1 MPPAL
6 APPSRRG
13 AAPAWWWT
21 MAPPPFN
28 AAYSRHHL
36 LASQSVANPYGT
48 FPSCCRDANA
58 TEATASSSNND
69 TSGTTAAGAAAAAR
83 FRPYPDASSVPWLS
97 RAFFLWFRPLVEI
110 TKHRRLSAS
119 DVWELPRE
127 HRSDAAF
134 QAFERVFARSGS
146 IPRSVLRCCWRE
158 IAQSAVLAAV
168 GVAVSV
174 AHPVLL
180 YHVIRETMAAR
191 HDNVVGLA
199 ALLVAIFVATVGA
212 VALRCHSSTLLLVA
226 ATKSTGAIQTLLFNR
241 AIATTRVPALDSAGV
256 SPSFLFHEIIK
267 IHNTIAMLH
276 TPWASVARL
285 VAFMWVLRTI
295 IGGAFVVSI
304 VAALVAQLLAL
315 ALTAWDT
322 HSSHD
327 WLRAKAARIRVVSE
341 CVKTIQSIK
350 LNAWEHRFFARVMA
364 LRADEVDANDRH
376 LAVVAVTRVVL
387 SILPEIILT
396 CTFAALVAMR
406 SRPHEP
412 HFDPASAFAIV
423 TIVYR
428 LQGSFMQFI
437 DAVKC
442 FSRAF
447 IVLQRVHAFLS
458 TDALPWASLA
468 AATSPRRWETEPSAA
483 SPLSLLARATSL
495 SGPLRLIYDDRVMVH
510 MTGAMLAR
518 TPDEPLLVNASL
530 LVRRGELVVVY
541 GQVGAGKST
550 LLHALVGNALQ
561 LGTQRTA
568 CLDVKGRVAYCS
580 QDPWLQTLSIRDNI
594 LFGDVFD
601 ESRYINV
608 LHACGLLR
616 DLRALPHGDRT
627 IVGPRGINLSGGQKA
642 RICLARA
649 CYADADLYLLDTPLC
664 SVDAIVQSDIFS
676 RCLVDLLRFKT
687 VILVTH
693 NMEIVNSPWVDQI
706 VRVEDHQLVHETDLG
721 RSFAVDT
728 RLGYVPKRQRDTSL
742 LGSRRAAASNR
753 SNKTTASQPRSSGS
767 RSGGHRSSER
777 QPRRQTKSNRVP
789 SPSPSPSPPPSPCGS
804 SRSSSSESRS
814 PPTGLVLLPLAGT
827 KIEASWRQIAVR
839 PREALSPSRVSRA
852 KAAMPP
858 LLLSTSELDQ
868 VLEPQTIHHYIALC
882 GGAWFVVPLL
892 LLAMATRMLLITNDV
907 WLWTWSQ
914 QSALEMQAASSPH
927 ADAVALRSTRLSS
940 MSQWNVV
947 VYGAIVAAT
956 AVVKLSGSVVALR
969 GCRRAAN
976 ALVTG
981 MTRGVLHAPMSFFYT
996 RPIGEL
1002 INRFSGD
1009 VVRVDHKMQALVYW
1023 LAAAVAG
1030 TLLPYVVLLVVV
1042 PEMLVVTPVVAVL
1055 LYRSHHHLT
1064 VALELLRHSVASY
1077 SPCYDSIEESVDGR
1091 RVLQAYGPVAIA
1103 RARRHHEAQLDAMLR
1118 LRFAHDMFQH
1128 WEVLQFF
1135 KVDVVLLSVLIV
1147 VTLRRSLEPVAL
1159 GLALNYIFV
1168 MNAQLFHW
1176 YTSALELGA
1185 NLLIVDRI
1193 NAYAG
1198 VPPEDETP
1206 SAGLVLDAWPS
1217 RGAVQ
1222 FEDVS
1227 FEYNAAHGPVLRH
1240 VTLAI
1245 RPGEKIGLVGRT
1257 GAGKSSLAMALF
1269 RVHELLSGRILID
1282 GVDLARIPLST
1293 LRSRLAIIPQH
1304 PLFFQGELRSYLDPF
1319 DDWDDATLWTALRKT
1334 GLKDVVARMDGKL
1347 HAELHE
1353 NAENLS
1359 QGERQLLCLSRVL
1372 LKRAKVVVLDEAT
1385 ASIDDRSDEA
1395 LQRVIHAE
1403 MADATI
1409 LSIAHRLDSVLQLD
1423 RVVVMEQGRVVQCG
1437 TVEELVTDPNG
1448 PFFDLLESTL
1458 LQF

>member
-1 MPPAL
+1 
-6 APPSRRG
+6 
-13 AAPAWWWT
+13 

-36 LASQSVANPYGT
+36 LAREAVANPYGT
-48 FPSCCRDANA
+48 FSSCCRAADDAVDN
-58 TEATASSSNND
+58 
-69 TSGTTAAGAAAAAR
+69 AAGHTTTHADRSAAAAAAAAR
-83 FRPYPDASSVPWLS
+83 ARVRPYPDASTASWLS

-110 TKHRRLSAS
+110 TKQRRLQAS
-119 DVWELPRE
+119 DIWELPRE

-134 QAFERVFARSGS
+134 QAFAGVFERSGS
-146 IPRSVLRCCWRE
+146 ISRAVLRCCWRE
-158 IAQSAVLAAV
+158 IAQSAALSVA
-168 GVAVSV
+168 GVVVSV
-174 AHPVLL
+174 AHPLLL

-191 HDNVVGLA
+191 HDNVASLA
-199 ALLVAIFVATVGA
+199 ALLVAIFSATVGA

-226 ATKSTGAIQTLLFNR
+226 ATKSSGAIQTLLFNR
-241 AIATTRVPALDSAGV
+241 AVASVPAPAPALDV

-267 IHNTIAMLH
+267 IHNTIAILH
-276 TPWASVARL
+276 TPWMSVARL

-304 VAALVAQLLAL
+304 VAALVAQALAI

-364 LRADEVDANDRH
+364 LRADEIDANDRH
-376 LAVVAVTRVVL
+376 LAVVVVTRVVL
-387 SILPEIILT
+387 SILPEVILT

-406 SRPHEP
+406 RRPHEP

-437 DAVKC
+437 DAIKH

-447 IVLQRVHAFLS
+447 IVLRRVEAFLS
-458 TDALPWASLA
+458 TDAAPRSPLA
-468 AATSPRRWETEPSAA
+468 AVTTPRRWETEP
-483 SPLSLLARATSL
+483 PLSAFAIGAAPL
-495 SGPLRLIYDDRVMVH
+495 SGPKRLIYDDRVMVH
-510 MTGAMLAR
+510 VAGAMLAR
-518 TPDEPLLVNASL
+518 SADDPLLVNANL

-541 GQVGAGKST
+541 GAVGTGKST
-550 LLHALVGNALQ
+550 LLHALVGNALL
-561 LGTQRTA
+561 LGPQRAA
-568 CLDVKGRVAYCS
+568 CVDVKGRVAYCS

-594 LFGDVFD
+594 LFGNAFD
-601 ESRYINV
+601 EARYVNV

-616 DLRALPHGDRT
+616 DLRTLPHGDRT
-627 IVGPRGINLSGGQKA
+627 IVGPKGINLSGGQKA
-642 RICLARA
+642 RVCLARA

-676 RCLVDLLRFKT
+676 RCLVELLRFKT
-687 VILVTH
+687 VVLVTH

-706 VRVEDHQLVHETDLG
+706 VRVEDHQLVHETELG

-728 RLGYVPKRQRDTSL
+728 RLAYVPKRQRQMSF
-742 LGSRRAAASNR
+742 LGARRVR
-753 SNKTTASQPRSSGS
+753 SSDRSTRSTTSQPRSNASSS
-767 RSGGHRSSER
+767 RRSTDS
-777 QPRRQTKSNRVP
+777 QPRSQSRKALSASTSTSPPP
-789 SPSPSPSPPPSPCGS
+789 SPSPSPSGS
-804 SRSSSSESRS
+804 SVSSSSESLT
-814 PPTGLVLLPLAGT
+814 PPKGLVLLPLAGT
-827 KIEASWRQIAVR
+827 KIETSWKQIAVR
-839 PREALSPSRVSRA
+839 PREPRSPTTSTSTSTR
-852 KAAMPP
+852 AAMPP
-858 LLLSTSELDQ
+858 LLLATSELDQ

-892 LLAMATRMLLITNDV
+892 LLAMLTRVLLITNDV

-914 QSALEMQAASSPH
+914 QSAREMQTAPTH
-927 ADAVALRSTRLSS
+927 ADAVALQAMYLSS
-940 MSQWNVV
+940 MSPWNVV
-947 VYGAIVAAT
+947 LYGGIVAAT
-956 AVVKLSGSVVALR
+956 AVVKLSGSIVALR
-969 GCRRAAN
+969 GSRRAAN

-1030 TLLPYVVLLVVV
+1030 TLLPYVVLLIVV
-1042 PEMLVVTPVVAVL
+1042 PEMLIVTPVVALL

-1091 RVLQAYGPVAIA
+1091 RVLQAFGPSALT

-1118 LRFAHDMFQH
+1118 LRFANDMFQH

-1193 NAYAG
+1193 SAYAS
-1198 VPPEDETP
+1198 VPPEDD
-1206 SAGLVLDAWPS
+1206 SAHTGLVLDAWPS
-1217 RGAVQ
+1217 RGVVQ
-1222 FEDVS
+1222 FQDVS
-1227 FEYNAAHGPVLRH
+1227 FQYNAAHGPVLRH
-1240 VTLAI
+1240 VSLDI
-1245 RPGEKIGLVGRT
+1245 RAGEKIGLVGRT

-1269 RVHELLSGRILID
+1269 RIHELLSGRILID
-1282 GVDLARIPLST
+1282 GVDLARVPLST

-1304 PLFFQGELRSYLDPF
+1304 PLFFQGALRSYLDPF
-1319 DDWDDATLWTALRKT
+1319 DDWDDVALWTALRKT

-1347 HAELHE
+1347 YAELHE

-1423 RVVVMEQGRVVQCG
+1423 RVVVMEQGRIVQCG